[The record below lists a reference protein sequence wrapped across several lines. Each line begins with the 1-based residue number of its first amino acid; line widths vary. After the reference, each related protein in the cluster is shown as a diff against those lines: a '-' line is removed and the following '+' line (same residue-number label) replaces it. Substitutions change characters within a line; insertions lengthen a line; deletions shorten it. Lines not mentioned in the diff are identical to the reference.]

1 MPRPK
6 PPGWPAYMIAKR
18 LKSGVRYYWN
28 LPKWAVTAGCTMERE
43 PLGLDYGEAKRR
55 CDEILNPQF
64 QAWLKRGEISETSP
78 RLIVGTFDWLVAQ
91 YKTSPRFRNLPLK
104 TQKNYDASLRL
115 VADFGLKDGRRFGGW
130 PCQAF
135 SRKWPTDSTRN
146 CC

>member
-6 PPGWPAYMIAKR
+6 PPGWPAYMVAKR

-64 QAWLKRGEISETSP
+64 QAWLKRGRDQRNVTAPDSRHF
-78 RLIVGTFDWLVAQ
+78 RLAGRTVQNFPSVPKPA
-91 YKTSPRFRNLPLK
+91 FE
-104 TQKNYDASLRL
+104 DAEKL
-115 VADFGLKDGRRFGGW
+115 
-130 PCQAF
+130 
-135 SRKWPTDSTRN
+135 
-146 CC
+146 